1 MMVLVRIVRQ
11 ASILVGVVSA
21 SLLVGIGMSV
31 AEQRTYEKSS
41 LQIYA
46 KNNRYLKVGTDK
58 ISDDNEVVYL
68 DKKSIQKIKQT
79 LYKYTVIVD
88 FSREDGYEFDL
99 VVDCKDPRYIISAK
113 QRYYKK
119 RKLFK
124 TEKLGSGEKRR
135 AFLNSTTF
143 PEYESNLAVCSF
155 TRN

>member
-1 MMVLVRIVRQ
+1 MMELFRIVRP
-11 ASILVGVVSA
+11 ASILAGIASA
-21 SLLVGIGMSV
+21 SLLVCVDMAA
-31 AEQRTYEKSS
+31 AEQGIYEKSPF
-41 LQIYA
+41 QIYA
-46 KNNRYLKVGTDK
+46 KNDRYLKVGTDK
-58 ISDDNEVVYL
+58 ILNDNEVVYL
-68 DKKSIQKIKQT
+68 DKKSIRKIKKN
-79 LYKYTVIVD
+79 LYKYTIVAD

-99 VVDCKDPRYIISAK
+99 VVDCKDPSYITSVQ

-124 TEKLGSGEKRR
+124 TEKLGVGEKRR